1 MTLRLS
7 IENMD
12 RLPDGGPLRVEVKA
26 RGLDIG
32 RDAHLDWTLPDPSR
46 YVSSKHCEIRYRDNE
61 YWLYDV
67 STNGTFVNGAQF
79 RLDAPYRLRDKDR
92 LSIGPYIVGVAIEG
106 GRAEPAEAAS
116 FAGAGAGGPAAADVW
131 GAVGE
136 VAPPEG
142 REAYRVRKGPATPG
156 DFLDFAT
163 DANIGSTPGAA
174 ASVWSQPDP
183 PAPAP
188 TDESWLTAPVVVM
201 PAPPPPDPRELPRV
215 ERPQPIRP
223 VAPAAP
229 PAAPVFEAAPAAP
242 PAAAPRASE
251 LTLPPVFAPVA
262 PRAAE
267 LAPEPVFEPPP
278 PAPAP
283 VAAPVFEAVVAVRAP
298 APPPPAPELPRP
310 APPAAPPP
318 RPAPV
323 ALEASLLNRIAAAAG
338 IPPTAIAGRDPNEVA
353 DEIGE
358 VLRLT
363 AMNLIQMAA
372 SRRQTKSAIRSAQH
386 TMYKPTENNPLK
398 FAASPEHAMETMFGP
413 PSRIHL
419 RGPAAVGQVFNEAKS
434 HNVLTFGAMQNA
446 LDALFTELA
455 PDKIEASLEP
465 ERGIGAMM
473 ASRKARLWDAYA
485 ERWRTLT
492 KRADGRLN
500 DAFMGLFAEAYDR
513 LNEQGG

>member
-1 MTLRLS
+1 MTLRLA

-26 RGLDIG
+26 RGIDIG

-67 STNGTFVNGAQF
+67 STNGTFVNGGQF
-79 RLDAPYRLRDKDR
+79 RLDAPYRLRDRDR
-92 LSIGPYIVGVAIEG
+92 LSIGPYIIAVAIEG
-106 GRAEPAEAAS
+106 GRAEPVEAAG
-116 FAGAGAGGPAAADVW
+116 FVGAAAPAAADVW

-142 REAYRVRKGPATPG
+142 REAYRVRKGPARPG

-163 DANIGSTPGAA
+163 DAGVTPGSAA
-174 ASVWSQPDP
+174 PSVWSQPDAP
-183 PAPAP
+183 AAAAVWSQPAAPAP
-188 TDESWLTAPVVVM
+188 MDEAWLTSTPPPIPV
-201 PAPPPPDPRELPRV
+201 PPPPDPRALPLV
-215 ERPQPIRP
+215 ERPRPIRP
-223 VAPAAP
+223 AEPVAASPIFEPAAARAAEPTPSPSFEPPARVLEPPARVLEPPARVFEPPARVLEPLAAAAEPAAVFAPAAP
-229 PAAPVFEAAPAAP
+229 PPQP
-242 PAAAPRASE
+242 
-251 LTLPPVFAPVA
+251 
-262 PRAAE
+262 
-267 LAPEPVFEPPP
+267 
-278 PAPAP
+278 
-283 VAAPVFEAVVAVRAP
+283 
-298 APPPPAPELPRP
+298 PRP
-310 APPAAPPP
+310 APP
-318 RPAPV
+318 RPASD
-323 ALEASLLNRIAAAAG
+323 ATEASLLNRIAAAAG
-338 IPPTAIAGRDPNEVA
+338 IPPSAIAGRDPNEVA

-363 AMNLIQMAA
+363 AESLIQMAA

-386 TMYKPTENNPLK
+386 TMYKPAENNPIK
-398 FAASPEHAMETMFGP
+398 FAAGPEHAMETMFGP

-419 RGPAAVGQVFNEAKS
+419 RAPAAVAQVFNEAKA
-434 HNVLTFGAMQNA
+434 HNVLTYGAMQNA
-446 LDALFTELA
+446 LEALFAELA

-465 ERGIGAMM
+465 ERGLSAMV

-492 KRADGRLN
+492 KRSDGRLN
-500 DAFMGLFAEAYDR
+500 DAFMGLFSEAYDR